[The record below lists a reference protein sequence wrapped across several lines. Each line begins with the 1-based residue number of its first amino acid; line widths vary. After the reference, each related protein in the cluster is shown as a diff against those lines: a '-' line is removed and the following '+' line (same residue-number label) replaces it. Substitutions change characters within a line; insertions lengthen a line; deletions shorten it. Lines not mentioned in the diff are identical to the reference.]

1 MAFCENVT
9 NTFCSD
15 IDGMQYDKTHRKIPQ
30 TSHKWNANM
39 IELLSNACQL
49 LEQLVIFHYLKCI

>member
-9 NTFCSD
+9 NTFRSD

-30 TSHKWNANM
+30 TLQVECK
-39 IELLSNACQL
+39 
-49 LEQLVIFHYLKCI
+49 YD